1 MFCNILHWKY
11 IILLYTRALKH
22 SGCFPEQ
29 LLIIWGKSI
38 LGLDGKSWNSQILT
52 ALFRVR
58 SCFIPQAYLSVRMGA
73 QSLCSWGHRAL
84 VRSKRLSYSLSNGCL
99 LRLLVCSFCSES
111 SLWNKSF
118 LRGVTG
124 ASILTKAVMFLLN
137 FKFLFPAVSS
147 PVLWR
152 KKKKKAVISFSLLL
166 DHFQFWSPIPC
177 SRFFSARLIV
187 ASLSSYAHLCELN

>member
-11 IILLYTRALKH
+11 IILLYTRALKQAPRTAADH
-22 SGCFPEQ
+22 LRKIYF
-29 LLIIWGKSI
+29 
-38 LGLDGKSWNSQILT
+38 SWNSQILT

-73 QSLCSWGHRAL
+73 QSLCSWGNRAL

-99 LRLLVCSFCSES
+99 LHLLVCSFCSES

-118 LRGVTG
+118 LCGVTG

-137 FKFLFPAVSS
+137 FKNFKFLFPAVSS
-147 PVLWR
+147 PVLR
-152 KKKKKAVISFSLLL
+152 RKKKKKKAVISFSLLL